1 MERGQDKNT
10 WNTLWWNTTMV
21 EVDHPLNGKSIQTKI
36 FSRWTNLSIKLYLNS
51 IALGQIWNF
60 PTDWTPSRH
69 VIKEAL
75 SSCQKDLSSRGCWHI
90 ILQVFNGSRDTITP
104 VYQSFSPPISASQIR
119 VVPFSKHPRV
129 VCLRLELHGCKESSK
144 YTVFE
149 NHRKS
154 LIQHCE
160 RSELPLHFEWTKMVQ
175 FGEFLKT

>member
-51 IALGQIWNF
+51 IALGQIRNF

-119 VVPFSKHPRV
+119 VVPFSQHPRV
-129 VCLRLELHGCKESSK
+129 VCLRLELHGCRESSK
-144 YTVFE
+144 FITAAPPNERIITNF
-149 NHRKS
+149 S
-154 LIQHCE
+154 LQME
-160 RSELPLHFEWTKMVQ
+160 SPPTLLPSQTC
-175 FGEFLKT
+175 